1 MPFFI
6 VTDLM
11 FPRPGDGAFA
21 RYQAHK
27 QEIEELCRACSNFKV
42 VFEDEVDAGSLRWR
56 LFQSV
61 AAPVP
66 GLDPSDVKLILLE
79 HVWPTVWMRDRGT
92 FHSCIMKSLVAS
104 FPDAFIVATGRP
116 HDIEHANNFESGR
129 KRPVIIMDFLPHYC
143 AMTQDMT
150 ADVGIPIQGTEQDPG
165 GQVQRTCKDVVPKVS
180 SCMDCFVSM

>member
-11 FPRPGDGAFA
+11 FPRLGDGAFA

-27 QEIEELCRACSNFKV
+27 QEIEELCRACSNLKV

-66 GLDPSDVKLILLE
+66 ELDPSDVKLILLE
-79 HVWPTVWMRDRGT
+79 HVWPTRCMRDRDT
-92 FHSCIMKSLVAS
+92 FHSRIMQSLVGS
-104 FPDAFIVATGRP
+104 FPEAFIVTTGRP
-116 HDIEHANNFESGR
+116 HDIQRANNFQSGR
-129 KRPVIIMDFLPHYC
+129 KRPVMLKSLRQHYC
-143 AMTQDMT
+143 ALTQDLT
-150 ADVGIPIQGTEQDPG
+150 ADVGIPIQGTELDPG
-165 GQVQRTCKDVVPKVS
+165 GHLQRKRKGVLPKVS
-180 SCMDCFVSM
+180 